1 MLVLRPFLFSY
12 IVLVSWSTSSTPST
26 SHVALATI
34 VVFTPTSKALLYF
47 VHSPPFIEY
56 SIFFK
61 LSLLHVLILTVV
73 FCVLSMR
80 VVPLDIYTLY
90 VLSLNVVDVLP
101 LTHFVHPSISLYPL
115 PLAYIIV
122 PAFTL
127 ISPV

>member
-1 MLVLRPFLFSY
+1 M
-12 IVLVSWSTSSTPST
+12 
-26 SHVALATI
+26 
-34 VVFTPTSKALLYF
+34 
-47 VHSPPFIEY
+47 
-56 SIFFK
+56 
-61 LSLLHVLILTVV
+61 LILTVV
-73 FCVLSMR
+73 FCVLSML

-101 LTHFVHPSISLYPL
+101 LTHLVHPSISLYPL

>member
-1 MLVLRPFLFSY
+1 
-12 IVLVSWSTSSTPST
+12 
-26 SHVALATI
+26 
-34 VVFTPTSKALLYF
+34 
-47 VHSPPFIEY
+47 
-56 SIFFK
+56 
-61 LSLLHVLILTVV
+61 
-73 FCVLSMR
+73 MR